1 MIFQKTWWINI
12 DVYLVPNT
20 SYMRNFKNNYKK
32 NRFRNNSER
41 IFKRNGNNK
50 SFQSNYNEL
59 IDNKR
64 KKINKN
70 FNPLKL
76 IEKYTELAKEALS
89 NGDKILSEN
98 YLQHADH
105 FIRISDKL
113 NSDKTNNEIHTSQ
126 SNLNKVN
133 EETDKQEIDLN

>member
-1 MIFQKTWWINI
+1 
-12 DVYLVPNT
+12 
-20 SYMRNFKNNYKK
+20 MRNFKNNFKK
-32 NRFRNNSER
+32 NRFRNNSDR

-50 SFQSNYNEL
+50 PFQSSYNEL

-70 FNPLKL
+70 FNPIKL

-105 FIRISDKL
+105 FIRISDKQ
-113 NSDKTNNEIHTSQ
+113 NSSKSNSEIISSQ
-126 SNLNKVN
+126 SNLTEAK
-133 EETDKQEIDLN
+133 EETENQEIDTN

>member
-1 MIFQKTWWINI
+1 
-12 DVYLVPNT
+12 
-20 SYMRNFKNNYKK
+20 MRNFKNNFKK

-50 SFQSNYNEL
+50 PYQSSYNEL

-70 FNPLKL
+70 FNPIKL

-105 FIRISDKL
+105 FIRISDKQ
-113 NSDKTNNEIHTSQ
+113 NSGKSNSEIISSQ
-126 SNLNKVN
+126 SNLTKVK
-133 EETDKQEIDLN
+133 EETENQEIDIN

>member
-1 MIFQKTWWINI
+1 
-12 DVYLVPNT
+12 
-20 SYMRNFKNNYKK
+20 MRNFKNNFKK

-50 SFQSNYNEL
+50 PYQSSYNEL

-70 FNPLKL
+70 FNPIKL

-105 FIRISDKL
+105 FIRISDKQ
-113 NSDKTNNEIHTSQ
+113 NSSKSNSEIISSQ
-126 SNLNKVN
+126 SNLTKVK
-133 EETDKQEIDLN
+133 EETENQEIDIN

>member
-1 MIFQKTWWINI
+1 
-12 DVYLVPNT
+12 
-20 SYMRNFKNNYKK
+20 MRNFKNNYKK

-105 FIRISDKL
+105 FIRISDKQ
-113 NSDKTNNEIHTSQ
+113 NSDKTNNEMHASQ
-126 SNLNKVN
+126 SNLNKVGEEN
-133 EETDKQEIDLN
+133 EKKEIDLN

>member
-1 MIFQKTWWINI
+1 
-12 DVYLVPNT
+12 
-20 SYMRNFKNNYKK
+20 MRNFKNNFKK
-32 NRFRNNSER
+32 NRFRNNSDR
-41 IFKRNGNNK
+41 VFKRNGNNK
-50 SFQSNYNEL
+50 PFQSSYNEL

-70 FNPLKL
+70 FNPIKL

-105 FIRISDKL
+105 FIRISDKE
-113 NSDKTNNEIHTSQ
+113 NSNKSNSEILSSQ
-126 SNLNKVN
+126 SNLTKAK
-133 EETDKQEIDLN
+133 EETENQEIDIK

>member
-1 MIFQKTWWINI
+1 
-12 DVYLVPNT
+12 
-20 SYMRNFKNNYKK
+20 MRNFKNNFKK
-32 NRFRNNSER
+32 NRFRNNSDR
-41 IFKRNGNNK
+41 VFKRNGNNK
-50 SFQSNYNEL
+50 PFQSNYNEL

-70 FNPLKL
+70 FNPTKL

-105 FIRISDKL
+105 FIRISDKE
-113 NSDKTNNEIHTSQ
+113 NSNKSNSEILSSQ
-126 SNLNKVN
+126 SNLTKAK
-133 EETDKQEIDLN
+133 EETENKEIDIN

>member
-1 MIFQKTWWINI
+1 
-12 DVYLVPNT
+12 
-20 SYMRNFKNNYKK
+20 MRNFKNNFKK

-50 SFQSNYNEL
+50 PYQSSYNEL

-70 FNPLKL
+70 FNPIKL
-76 IEKYTELAKEALS
+76 IEKYNELAKEALS

-105 FIRISDKL
+105 FIRISDKQ
-113 NSDKTNNEIHTSQ
+113 NSGKSNSEIISSQ
-126 SNLNKVN
+126 SNLTKVK
-133 EETDKQEIDLN
+133 EETENQEIDIN

>member
-1 MIFQKTWWINI
+1 
-12 DVYLVPNT
+12 
-20 SYMRNFKNNYKK
+20 MRNFKNNFKK

-105 FIRISDKL
+105 FIRICDKQ
-113 NSDKTNNEIHTSQ
+113 NSDKMNNEMHASQ
-126 SNLNKVN
+126 SNLNKVS
-133 EETDKQEIDLN
+133 EETEKQEIDLN

>member
-1 MIFQKTWWINI
+1 
-12 DVYLVPNT
+12 
-20 SYMRNFKNNYKK
+20 MRNFKNNFKK

-50 SFQSNYNEL
+50 PYQSSYNEL

-70 FNPLKL
+70 FNPTKL

-105 FIRISDKL
+105 FIRISDKQ
-113 NSDKTNNEIHTSQ
+113 NSSKSNSEIISSQ
-126 SNLNKVN
+126 SNLTKAK
-133 EETDKQEIDLN
+133 EETENQEIDIN

>member
-1 MIFQKTWWINI
+1 
-12 DVYLVPNT
+12 
-20 SYMRNFKNNYKK
+20 MRNFKNNYKK

-41 IFKRNGNNK
+41 IFKRNGSNK

-105 FIRISDKL
+105 FVRICDKQ
-113 NSDKTNNEIHTSQ
+113 NSDKINNEMHASQ

-133 EETDKQEIDLN
+133 EETEKQEIDLN

>member
-1 MIFQKTWWINI
+1 MK
-12 DVYLVPNT
+12 
-20 SYMRNFKNNYKK
+20 NFKNNFKK

-50 SFQSNYNEL
+50 PYQSSYNEL

-70 FNPLKL
+70 FNPIKL

-105 FIRISDKL
+105 FIRISDKQ
-113 NSDKTNNEIHTSQ
+113 NSSKSNSEIISSQ
-126 SNLNKVN
+126 SNLTTAK
-133 EETDKQEIDLN
+133 EETENQEIDIN

>member
-1 MIFQKTWWINI
+1 
-12 DVYLVPNT
+12 
-20 SYMRNFKNNYKK
+20 MRNFKNNYKK

-41 IFKRNGNNK
+41 IFKRNGSNK

-105 FIRISDKL
+105 FIRICDKQ
-113 NSDKTNNEIHTSQ
+113 NSDKINNEMHASQ
-126 SNLNKVN
+126 SNLNKVS
-133 EETDKQEIDLN
+133 EETEKQEIDLN

>member
-1 MIFQKTWWINI
+1 
-12 DVYLVPNT
+12 
-20 SYMRNFKNNYKK
+20 MRNFKNNFKK
-32 NRFRNNSER
+32 NRFRNNSDR

-50 SFQSNYNEL
+50 PFQSSYNEL

-105 FIRISDKL
+105 FIRISDKQ
-113 NSDKTNNEIHTSQ
+113 NSDKTKNEIHTSQ

>member
-1 MIFQKTWWINI
+1 
-12 DVYLVPNT
+12 
-20 SYMRNFKNNYKK
+20 MRNFKNNFKK
-32 NRFRNNSER
+32 NRFRNNSDR

-50 SFQSNYNEL
+50 TFQSSYNEL

-70 FNPLKL
+70 FNPIKL

-105 FIRISDKL
+105 FIRISDKQ
-113 NSDKTNNEIHTSQ
+113 NSSKSNSEIIPSQ
-126 SNLNKVN
+126 SNLTKAK
-133 EETDKQEIDLN
+133 EETENQEIDIN

>member
-1 MIFQKTWWINI
+1 
-12 DVYLVPNT
+12 
-20 SYMRNFKNNYKK
+20 MRNFKNNFKK

-50 SFQSNYNEL
+50 SYQSSYNEL

-70 FNPLKL
+70 FNPIKL

-105 FIRISDKL
+105 FIRISDKQ
-113 NSDKTNNEIHTSQ
+113 NSGKSNSEIISSQ
-126 SNLNKVN
+126 SNLTKAK
-133 EETDKQEIDLN
+133 EETENQEIDIN

>member
-1 MIFQKTWWINI
+1 
-12 DVYLVPNT
+12 
-20 SYMRNFKNNYKK
+20 MRNFKNNFKK

-50 SFQSNYNEL
+50 PYQSSYNEL

-70 FNPLKL
+70 FNPIKL

-105 FIRISDKL
+105 FIRISDKE
-113 NSDKTNNEIHTSQ
+113 NSNKSNSEILSSQ
-126 SNLNKVN
+126 SNLTKAK
-133 EETDKQEIDLN
+133 EETENKEIDIN

>member
-1 MIFQKTWWINI
+1 
-12 DVYLVPNT
+12 
-20 SYMRNFKNNYKK
+20 MRNFKNNYKK

-41 IFKRNGNNK
+41 IFKRNGSNK

-70 FNPLKL
+70 FNPIKL

-105 FIRISDKL
+105 FIRISDKQ
-113 NSDKTNNEIHTSQ
+113 NSNKSNSEIIPSQ
-126 SNLNKVN
+126 SNLTKAK
-133 EETDKQEIDLN
+133 EETENQEIDIN

>member
-1 MIFQKTWWINI
+1 
-12 DVYLVPNT
+12 
-20 SYMRNFKNNYKK
+20 MRNFKNNFKK
-32 NRFRNNSER
+32 NRFRNNSDR
-41 IFKRNGNNK
+41 VFKRNGNNK
-50 SFQSNYNEL
+50 PYQSSYNEL

>member
-1 MIFQKTWWINI
+1 
-12 DVYLVPNT
+12 
-20 SYMRNFKNNYKK
+20 MRNFKNNYKK

-41 IFKRNGNNK
+41 IFKRNGSNK
-50 SFQSNYNEL
+50 SYQSNYNEL

-105 FIRISDKL
+105 FVRICDKQ
-113 NSDKTNNEIHTSQ
+113 NSDKINNEMHASQ
-126 SNLNKVN
+126 SNLNKVS
-133 EETDKQEIDLN
+133 EETEKQEIDLN

>member
-1 MIFQKTWWINI
+1 
-12 DVYLVPNT
+12 
-20 SYMRNFKNNYKK
+20 MRNFKNNFKK
-32 NRFRNNSER
+32 NRFRNNSDR
-41 IFKRNGNNK
+41 VFKRNGNNK
-50 SFQSNYNEL
+50 PFQSSYNEI

-70 FNPLKL
+70 FNPIKL

-105 FIRISDKL
+105 FIRISDKE
-113 NSDKTNNEIHTSQ
+113 NSNKSNSEILSSQ
-126 SNLNKVN
+126 SNLTKAK
-133 EETDKQEIDLN
+133 EETENKEIDIN

>member
-1 MIFQKTWWINI
+1 
-12 DVYLVPNT
+12 
-20 SYMRNFKNNYKK
+20 MRNFKNNFKK

-50 SFQSNYNEL
+50 PYQSSYNEL

-70 FNPLKL
+70 FNPIKL

-105 FIRISDKL
+105 FIRISDKQ
-113 NSDKTNNEIHTSQ
+113 NSSKSNSEIIPSQ
-126 SNLNKVN
+126 SNLTKAK
-133 EETDKQEIDLN
+133 EETENQEIDIN